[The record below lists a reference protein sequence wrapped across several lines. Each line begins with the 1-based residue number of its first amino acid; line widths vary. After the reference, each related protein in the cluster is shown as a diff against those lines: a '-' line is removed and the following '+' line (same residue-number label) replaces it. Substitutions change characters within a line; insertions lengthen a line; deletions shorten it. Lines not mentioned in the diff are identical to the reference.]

1 MYKYFVVILI
11 IVVAVFSCSKAY
23 ADIDTSDTK
32 SKFDSSYIK
41 DFADLL
47 SFKVFWISKYNNFN
61 VYSKTNKETVIYNPN
76 RNLNLGI
83 GFNYKW
89 FGLGIA
95 FNFPFIN
102 NDDNKYG
109 KTRQMGLQTNMYGK
123 KIIFDGI
130 FQLYKG
136 FYIKNPYNYINNW
149 DNNNSYP
156 QRSDITSVAL
166 GGNFYYIFNNK
177 KYSYK
182 ASFVQNALQKKSA
195 GSFISGAY
203 FSVYG
208 MNADYSVIPIEIKS
222 KFGND
227 TNLTSASSVNI
238 GIAAGYSYTFII
250 KKYFFITLSVVPG
263 LSLNSN
269 TKTENNVQIYDGGKL
284 AVRTQTRFAMGYN
297 NSKYYAGM
305 SAVSDNFSFDNPN
318 NAVVNYNYGN
328 IRIFAGKRFNIKH
341 KHKE

>member
-1 MYKYFVVILI
+1 MHKHFVFILI
-11 IVVAVFSCSKAY
+11 MVVAGFSCSKTY
-23 ADIDTSDTK
+23 AGIDTSDVK
-32 SKFDSSYIK
+32 SKFESSYIK

-47 SFKVFWISKYNNFN
+47 SFRMYGISKHNNFN
-61 VYSKTNKETVIYNPN
+61 VYSDKSKETVIYNPN
-76 RNLNLGI
+76 TNLNLGI

-89 FGLGIA
+89 FGLGVA
-95 FNFPFIN
+95 FNIPFIN
-102 NDDNKYG
+102 NDDDKYG
-109 KTRQMGLQTNMYGK
+109 KTQQMDLQTNMYGTK
-123 KIIFDGI
+123 FVFDGV
-130 FQLYKG
+130 FQFYKG
-136 FYIKNPYNYINNW
+136 FYIKNPDNYINNW
-149 DNNNSYP
+149 NNNNPYP
-156 QRSDITSVAL
+156 QRFDITSVAL

-195 GSFISGAY
+195 GSFISGVY

-208 MNADYSVIPIEIKS
+208 INADYSVIPFEIKS

-227 TNLTSASSVNI
+227 TNLTSASSVNL

-250 KKYFFITLSVVPG
+250 KKQFFITLSVVPG

-269 TKTENNVQIYDGGKL
+269 TRTENNVQIYDGAKL

-297 NSKYYAGM
+297 NKKYYAGM
-305 SAVSDNFSFDNPN
+305 SAVSDNFSFNNPD

-328 IRIFAGKRFNIKH
+328 IKIFAGKRFNIKH
-341 KHKE
+341 KHKK